1 MQLPKVPGNWVGVV
15 ARIDAT
21 TEEVKSFFDPI
32 SQLIR
37 NYSWEVSISYM
48 FTRVEQA
55 HNHLLRGA
63 AVKIHSVN
71 APTANR
77 FVDGQ
82 HITVNAGVNWGHGAG
97 VRRDHLLMPDTVL
110 PVVPGVHWRDPRCF
124 V

>member
-1 MQLPKVPGNWVGVV
+1 MQLPKVPGNWGGVV

-32 SQLIR
+32 SELIR

-82 HITVNAGVNWGHGAG
+82 HIT
-97 VRRDHLLMPDTVL
+97 R
-110 PVVPGVHWRDPRCF
+110 
-124 V
+124 